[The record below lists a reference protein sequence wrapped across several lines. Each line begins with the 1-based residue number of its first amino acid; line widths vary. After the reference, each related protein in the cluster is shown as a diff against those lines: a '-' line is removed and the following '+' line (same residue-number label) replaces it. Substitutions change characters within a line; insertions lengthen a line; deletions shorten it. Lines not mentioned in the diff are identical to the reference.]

1 MKGTKE
7 KIINA
12 SMMLFQKKGYLE
24 TTTLEIAEKAGVAEV
39 TLFRNFN
46 SKIELFEEAIRTY
59 LSVFLEEDV
68 IHKMTQLPSEEF
80 YKTLLNS
87 RIQIALKRKEFLRFI
102 IKESFSDYLP
112 EDLKFTE
119 IIYKHLLKVIQLHCT
134 YHQMVD
140 CSIVNARIIAGLL
153 LSLVIVPGKA
163 EVKTDDLIDSYLK
176 ILI

>member
-12 SMMLFQKKGYLE
+12 SMKLFEKKGYLE
-24 TTTLEIAEKAGVAEV
+24 TTTIEIAELAGVAEV

-46 SKIELFEEAIRTY
+46 SKLELFEEGIRHH
-59 LSVFLEEDV
+59 LSIFLDESKIQEM
-68 IHKMTQLPSEEF
+68 IQLPSDEF
-80 YKTLLNS
+80 YRKLLLN
-87 RIQIALKRKEFLRFI
+87 RINVIMKKKNLLRLI

-112 EDLKFTE
+112 KDLRFTE
-119 IIYKHLLKVIQLHCT
+119 IIYMHLKKVIYLHCQN
-134 YHQMVD
+134 HQIVD
-140 CSIVNARIIAGLL
+140 SSEKNSRLIAGLL

-163 EVKTDDLIDSYLK
+163 EVPIDELIEDYLK